1 MIFSIECGSVIF
13 ILLKIIFGGKTIMVP
28 SDKETDAIRQIKHHP
43 AELDSID
50 RKILGALAEDASRS
64 YAELSKIVHLSAP
77 AVHDRVKRLK
87 RDGVIKGTVA
97 ILDGCKLGRTLLT
110 FLLVDTSSYSAT
122 RKLLAF
128 ADRPEVEELHTVAG
142 DGCVFIK
149 VRAANTESLEDF
161 LMEIQSVEGVRSVR
175 SYIAL
180 STFLERGP
188 SPD

>member
-1 MIFSIECGSVIF
+1 MSAF
-13 ILLKIIFGGKTIMVP
+13 
-28 SDKETDAIRQIKHHP
+28 DKEKDGIRQTRHKP
-43 AELDSID
+43 AELDAID
-50 RKILGALAEDASRS
+50 RKILSALAEDAGRS
-64 YAELSKIVHLSAP
+64 YTELSEIVNLSAP

-97 ILDGCKLGRTLLT
+97 VLDGCKLGRTLLT
-110 FLLVDTSSYSAT
+110 FLVIDTSSYQAT
-122 RKLLAF
+122 RALLQF
-128 ADRPEVEELHTVAG
+128 TSRKEELHTVAG

-149 VRAANTESLEDF
+149 VRAADTESLENF
-161 LMEIQSVEGVRSVR
+161 LMEIQSLEGVRSVR

>member
-1 MIFSIECGSVIF
+1 MSVF
-13 ILLKIIFGGKTIMVP
+13 
-28 SDKETDAIRQIKHHP
+28 DKEKNGVRQIRHKP
-43 AELDSID
+43 AELDAID
-50 RKILGALAEDASRS
+50 LKILSVLAEDAGHS
-64 YAELSKIVHLSAP
+64 YTELSKMVNLSAP

-97 ILDGCKLGRTLLT
+97 VLDGCKLGRTLLT
-110 FLLVDTSSYSAT
+110 FLVINTSSYQAT
-122 RKLLAF
+122 RALLQF
-128 ADRPEVEELHTVAG
+128 TSRKEVEELHTVAG

-149 VRAANTESLEDF
+149 VRAADTESLENF
-161 LMEIQSVEGVRSVR
+161 LMEIQSLDGVRSVR

>member
-1 MIFSIECGSVIF
+1 MAQSE
-13 ILLKIIFGGKTIMVP
+13 
-28 SDKETDAIRQIKHHP
+28 KETDVVRQIRHNP
-43 AELDSID
+43 AELDQTD

-64 YAELSKIVHLSAP
+64 YADLGQIVHLSAP

-97 ILDGCKLGRTLLT
+97 RLDGCKLGRTLLT
-110 FLLVDTSSYSAT
+110 FLVVDTSSYNAT
-122 RKLLAF
+122 RQLLTF
-128 ADRPEVEELHTVAG
+128 VNRPEVEELHTVAG
-142 DGCVFIK
+142 DGCVLVK
-149 VRAANTESLEDF
+149 VRADDTESLESF
-161 LMEIQSVEGVRSVR
+161 LMEIQSLEGVRSVR

>member
-1 MIFSIECGSVIF
+1 MAPAQ
-13 ILLKIIFGGKTIMVP
+13 FG
-28 SDKETDAIRQIKHHP
+28 DANPNPAAIVAPPAHALIALPRLIRMFTEAAI
-43 AELDSID
+43 
-50 RKILGALAEDASRS
+50 
-64 YAELSKIVHLSAP
+64 AELSKIVNLSAP

-110 FLLVDTSSYSAT
+110 FLVIDTSSYNAT
-122 RKLLAF
+122 RQLLTF
-128 ADRPEVEELHTVAG
+128 ANRPKVEELHTVAG
-142 DGCVFIK
+142 DGCVLVK
-149 VRAANTESLEDF
+149 VRADDTESLESF
-161 LMEIQSVEGVRSVR
+161 LMEIQSLEGVRSVR

>member
-1 MIFSIECGSVIF
+1 MNE
-13 ILLKIIFGGKTIMVP
+13 
-28 SDKETDAIRQIKHHP
+28 ETDSIRQIRHRP
-43 AELDSID
+43 AELDQMD
-50 RKILGALAEDASRS
+50 RKILGALAEDAARS
-64 YAELSKIVHLSAP
+64 YADLGKIVNLSAP

-97 ILDGCKLGRTLLT
+97 VLDGCKLGRTLLT
-110 FLLVDTSSYSAT
+110 FLVVDTSSYSAT
-122 RKLLAF
+122 RKLLKF
-128 ADRPEVEELHTVAG
+128 TDRAEVEELHTIAG

-149 VRAANTESLEDF
+149 VRAVDTEGLESF

-188 SPD
+188 AAE

>member
-1 MIFSIECGSVIF
+1 MSEFN
-13 ILLKIIFGGKTIMVP
+13 
-28 SDKETDAIRQIKHHP
+28 KEKDTIRQTRHKP
-43 AELDSID
+43 AELDTID

-64 YAELSKIVHLSAP
+64 YTELSDIVNLSAP

-110 FLLVDTSSYSAT
+110 FLVIDTSSYTAT
-122 RKLLAF
+122 RALLQF
-128 ADRPEVEELHTVAG
+128 TSRKEVEELHTVAG

-149 VRAANTESLEDF
+149 VRAADTESLENF
-161 LMEIQSVEGVRSVR
+161 LMEIQNLEGVRSVR

-180 STFLERGP
+180 STFIERGP
-188 SPD
+188 APD

>member
-1 MIFSIECGSVIF
+1 MGAV
-13 ILLKIIFGGKTIMVP
+13 G
-28 SDKETDAIRQIKHHP
+28 KETDVVRQTRHHP
-43 AELDSID
+43 AELDLID

-64 YAELSKIVHLSAP
+64 YAELSSIVNLSAP

-87 RDGVIKGTVA
+87 RDGVIKSTVA

-110 FLLVDTSSYSAT
+110 FLVVDTSSYNAT
-122 RKLLAF
+122 RQLLTF
-128 ADRPEVEELHTVAG
+128 VNRPEVEELHTVAG
-142 DGCVFIK
+142 DGCVFVK
-149 VRAANTESLEDF
+149 VRAADTESLEEF
-161 LMEIQSVEGVRSVR
+161 LMEIQSLEGVRSLR